1 MYTHMLSTSNDIF
14 FIFDLE
20 TNGLPHS
27 SDIGYKFVN
36 NWPKIVQIAWG
47 LYNCKGE
54 NLIFRNYTL
63 KPTNFVITK
72 ESTKIHGISNN
83 FAKKNGKNMSDI
95 LDFLKQDLEKST
107 FLVAHNLNFDKNTL
121 LAEFKRMSRYD
132 LIHLFENKKQ
142 ICTLKETTHFCRLN
156 GSPNSRSL
164 YKWPKLSEL
173 YKKLFNISLQNAHDA
188 EYDVKNLSKC
198 FFELIKRDI
207 IHL

>member
-1 MYTHMLSTSNDIF
+1 MYTHMLSNDIF

-20 TNGLPHS
+20 TNGLPYS
-27 SDIGYKFVN
+27 SNRGYKFVG

-47 LYNCKGE
+47 LYNHNGE
-54 NLIFRNYTL
+54 NLVFRNYTL
-63 KPTNFVITK
+63 KPINFVISK

-83 FAKKNGKNMSDI
+83 FAQKNGRNMSDI
-95 LDFLKQDLEKST
+95 VRILKQDLEQST
-107 FLVAHNLNFDKNTL
+107 YLVSHNLNFDKNTL
-121 LAEFKRMSRYD
+121 LAEFKRMNRYD

-142 ICTLKETTHFCRLN
+142 ICTLKETTHFCRLP
-156 GSPNSRSL
+156 GSPNSQSL

-173 YKKLFNISLQNAHDA
+173 YKKLFNTTLQNAHNA